1 MVNQMISLDLMQA
14 CHCAGS
20 NCSDADGT
28 ASIVGQLDITPD
40 KCRADK
46 ELLHA
51 QAKKCVTLSASKQLM
66 AYCKNESTY
75 AYI

>member
-1 MVNQMISLDLMQA
+1 MQME
-14 CHCAGS
+14 H
-20 NCSDADGT
+20 

-46 ELLHA
+46 ELLQA

>member
-1 MVNQMISLDLMQA
+1 MQME
-14 CHCAGS
+14 H
-20 NCSDADGT
+20 